1 MPTRLF
7 TLFAVL
13 LLATTAHAALPQNWD
28 KAFPISGVAEFHMDS
43 NDASFRV
50 SSTDRNQIEVH
61 VAVTGWGV
69 GVPDGVGVEDHQ
81 TGNRV
86 DLKVRVP
93 HAGFTFGNKHVE
105 VVVYVP
111 RETNLDL
118 HTGDG
123 AIRVDR
129 IKGSQRLETGDGSI
143 ESSGVDGAFEAISG
157 DGHIRVDG
165 RFDSLRIRTGDGH
178 VQAEAL
184 AGSRLA
190 SNWSIRTSDGRV
202 SLSLPSN
209 LAADLDASTGDG
221 RLVVDIPVTVT
232 GKTGDRSLRGKLNG
246 GGPVIE
252 VHTGDGSVHIGQS

>member
-1 MPTRLF
+1 MPIRLF
-7 TLFAVL
+7 TLLAAL

-28 KAFPISGVAEFHMDS
+28 KTFPISGVGDLHVDS
-43 NDASFRV
+43 NDASLRI
-50 SSTDRNQIEVH
+50 SSTDRSQIEVH
-61 VAVTGWGV
+61 VTVTGWGV
-69 GVPDGVGVEDHQ
+69 GGADGVRVEDHQ

-93 HAGFTFGNKHVE
+93 RGGFTFGNKHVD
-105 VVVYVP
+105 VIVYVP

-143 ESSGVDGAFEAISG
+143 ESSGVDGQFEAISG

-184 AGSRLA
+184 SGSRLS
-190 SNWSIRTSDGRV
+190 SNWSVRTSDGRV
-202 SLSLPSN
+202 SLSLPSD

-221 RLVVDIPVTVT
+221 RLEVDIPVTVT
-232 GKTGDRSLRGKLNG
+232 GKIGERSVRGKLNG

-252 VHTGDGSVHIGQS
+252 VHTGDGSVHIGRS

>member
-1 MPTRLF
+1 MPIRLF
-7 TLFAVL
+7 TLLAAL
-13 LLATTAHAALPQNWD
+13 TLATNAHALPQSWD
-28 KAFPISGVAEFHMDS
+28 KTFPISGVADLHVDS
-43 NDASFRV
+43 NDASLRI
-50 SSTDRNQIEVH
+50 SSTDRSQIEVH

-69 GVPDGVGVEDHQ
+69 GVPDGVSVEDRQ

-86 DLKVRVP
+86 DVKVRVP
-93 HAGFTFGNKHVE
+93 HIGFTFGNKHVD

-165 RFDSLRIRTGDGH
+165 RFDALRIRTGDGH

-184 AGSRLA
+184 SGSRVS
-190 SNWSIRTSDGRV
+190 SNWSVRTSDGRV
-202 SLSLPSN
+202 SLSLPTD

-221 RLVVDIPVTVT
+221 RLEVDIPVSVT
-232 GKTGDRSLRGKLNG
+232 GKIGDRSLRGKLNG

-252 VHTGDGSVHIGQS
+252 VHTGDGSVHIGRS